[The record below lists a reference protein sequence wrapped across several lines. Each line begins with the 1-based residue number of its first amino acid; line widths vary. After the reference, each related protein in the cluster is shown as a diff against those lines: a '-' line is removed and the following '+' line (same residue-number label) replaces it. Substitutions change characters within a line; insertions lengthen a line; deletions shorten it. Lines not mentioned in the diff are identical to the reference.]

1 MNLQQQLT
9 YEIQGALIEHRVSHI
24 IMNPITFKKLL
35 NEIGMADDLSNYRFM
50 GFKIYRSEDIVINK
64 FIVG

>member
-9 YEIQGALIEHRVSHI
+9 YEIQGALIKHPVSHI
-24 IMNPITFKKLL
+24 IMNPITLKDLL
-35 NEIGMADDLSNYRFM
+35 NEVGMATNLVEYRFM
-50 GFKIYRSEDIVINK
+50 GFKIYRSEDVVINK